1 MHRHTRYI
9 ITQLIG
15 PFVVVTLSLTGVVW
29 LTQSLRFVD
38 LIVNKGLS
46 IGLFLT
52 LTVLIT
58 PSLLGIIMPI
68 ALFAST
74 LYVYHRLTIDSEIV
88 VLRAMGLSNWQ
99 LAAPA
104 LALGIMVMAAVLAIN
119 LYLMPAGFRA
129 FKDRQ
134 FEIRNSYAS
143 VLLQEG
149 VFNTPVEGLTIYVR
163 ERRSSGELSGIMVH
177 DERDP
182 VEPATVMAERGTLVA
197 TPEGPRFVL
206 ANGSRQQI
214 DVANGSLSMLYFDSY
229 AFDFGP
235 MPEFGPARFREAK
248 ERYFHELLYPGPGA
262 EERHVREFMAE
273 AHARLIGC
281 LQPLALALI
290 ATAFLLPGEFN
301 RRGEGW
307 RILAAV
313 GAAIAFLA
321 VVHSL
326 QGMVSREPWLVPS
339 YYLASFAAG
348 AAAAFALISDGRRR
362 RRPPAEPMP
371 VRIG

>member
-1 MHRHTRYI
+1 MHRYTRYI
-9 ITQLIG
+9 IAQLIG
-15 PFVVVTLSLTGVVW
+15 PFVVVTLSLTGIVW
-29 LTQSLRFVD
+29 LTQSLRFID

-46 IGLFLT
+46 IGLFFT
-52 LTVLIT
+52 LTALLT
-58 PSLLGIIMPI
+58 PSVIGIIMPI
-68 ALFAST
+68 SLFAST

-88 VLRAMGLSNWQ
+88 VLRATGLSNWQ

-104 LALGIMVMAAVLAIN
+104 VALAIMVMAAVLAIN

-129 FKDRQ
+129 FKDKQ

-163 ERRSSGELSGIMVH
+163 QRESSGELRGIMAH

-182 VEPATVMAERGTLVA
+182 VEPATLIAERGTLVS
-197 TPEGPRFVL
+197 TPDGPRFVL

-214 DVANGSLSMLYFDSY
+214 DVQSGTLSMLYFDSY

-235 MPEFGPARFREAK
+235 MPDFGPGRFREAK
-248 ERYFHELLYPGPGA
+248 ERYFHELLNPGPGA
-262 EERHVREFMAE
+262 EERHVREFAAE
-273 AHARLIGC
+273 AHSRLVGS
-281 LQPLALALI
+281 LVPLVLALI

-307 RILAAV
+307 RIMAAI
-313 GAAIAFLA
+313 GAAIAFLG
-321 VVHSL
+321 VVF
-326 QGMVSREPWLVPS
+326 GMRGLIVREPWLAPL
-339 YYLASFAAG
+339 YYLVTLAVG
-348 AAAAFALISDGRRR
+348 AAAAYVVAGGWRPRARARTRPAFGR
-362 RRPPAEPMP
+362 P
-371 VRIG
+371 G